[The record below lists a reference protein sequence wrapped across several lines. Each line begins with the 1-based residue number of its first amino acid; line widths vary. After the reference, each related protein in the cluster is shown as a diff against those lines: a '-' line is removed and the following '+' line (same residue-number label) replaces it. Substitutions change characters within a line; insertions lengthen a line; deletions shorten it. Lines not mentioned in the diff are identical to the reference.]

1 MNMKIFAF
9 IFVLAVLTGCSG
21 FDFDKSYK
29 VSRTAADLMA
39 QQKFQ
44 EMENLYSHD
53 FKASETPEQ
62 RAEKY
67 AAIMN
72 AVGSIQKVEWMD
84 SLASPVNTSGQAE
97 YRYKMTCTNT
107 TLITRITV
115 IEDFGDYLV
124 SSVSITQE

>member
-1 MNMKIFAF
+1 MKVFAL
-9 IFVLAVLTGCSG
+9 IFVMAVLTGCSG
-21 FDFDKSYK
+21 FDFDKSYE
-29 VSRTAADLMA
+29 VSRKAADLMA

-53 FKASETPEQ
+53 FKSSETPEQ
-62 RAEKY
+62 RADKF
-67 AAIMN
+67 AAIMD
-72 AVGSIQKVEWMD
+72 AVGNIQKVEWLD

-107 TLITRITV
+107 ILITRITV

-124 SSVSITQE
+124 SSISIQQE